1 MASKAFFIRRYLAE
15 HVCEPLW
22 IISSLLRS
30 RHITVT
36 QVTCFEL
43 SNIEEVGPFLIFLPL
58 DYRVEE
64 LVLFSE
70 RRRWS
75 RVLGDLGQWQRGW
88 WEVRGVER

>member
-1 MASKAFFIRRYLAE
+1 MAPKAFFIQRYLAE

-22 IISSLLRS
+22 IISPPLRS

-43 SNIEEVGPFLIFLPL
+43 SNIEEVGPFLILLPL

-70 RRRWS
+70 GRRWS
-75 RVLGDLGQWQRGW
+75 RVLGDLG
-88 WEVRGVER
+88 

>member
-15 HVCEPLW
+15 HMCDRLW
-22 IISSLLRS
+22 IISFLLSS
-30 RHITVT
+30 RPITVT

-43 SNIEEVGPFLIFLPL
+43 SNIEEVGPFLILLPL

-64 LVLFSE
+64 LVFFSE

-75 RVLGDLGQWQRGW
+75 RVLGDLG
-88 WEVRGVER
+88 